1 MSRLVIKDLEL
12 LKVLTK
18 HFGFVALRQ
27 KGSHVR
33 LSDGIHH
40 VTIPVHNREL
50 KQGTL
55 IAILRQA
62 GLSKEAIERYL

>member
-1 MSRLVIKDLEL
+1 MVIKDLEL

-18 HFGFVALRQ
+18 HFSFVALRQ

-33 LSDGIHH
+33 LSDGSHY
-40 VTIPVHNREL
+40 VTIPVHNKEL

-55 IAILRQA
+55 IAILKQA
-62 GLSKEAIERYL
+62 GLSKEDIERHL